1 MLEIFEKSKDELVE
15 IYGELVENK
24 AINLNNINEETLKEK
39 SSNLQ
44 KEEFILAV
52 AGQIKAGKSTLLNAL
67 IFGNDILPSDDTPY
81 TAKITEIRYGSDKKL
96 KAIFYTK
103 DEWQELKNEITEI
116 DDKKVNYFKNFI
128 EPDIKNSSYIKFLNQ
143 TKEDDISNLKEYV
156 AKGGVY
162 TPFVKSVE
170 IYYPAEIL
178 KSLVVVDTP
187 GTNDPNIFRS
197 KITLDW
203 IKRCDAAI
211 YATYA
216 GRAFDESDIKFINE
230 YLLSLENPKRIVAIN
245 KIDVLR
251 NFDEAKELL
260 ENNKKNETYQKT
272 VFNEASSFVFT
283 AGLYALLEE
292 KEKNGFLLNEDEL
305 WYKDEANPEFWQNNG
320 LNELKNLVSDKII
333 QNKGKDLLIS
343 NINFIK
349 DAFEKKGIFLN
360 TEINTLEMKI
370 SQNQKSKDEIKKAL
384 DEVINFRNK
393 LNGMQ
398 ENFAANILENLN
410 NKLKYL
416 NIKVD
421 DEFNRIKK
429 NIISKID
436 NYKNNTNLENN
447 IIWDIKNALESKK
460 IVIDDLVSKAMEDIK
475 QYTKN
480 ETEEFINEMSKFEA
494 FDSESLRQTL
504 RYDTFD
510 IYRDFS
516 DFFDASF
523 ITSDDISKI
532 YWDNEIW
539 FKKIYFSGISTFRN
553 EVKIF
558 LFHVKKN
565 KDDKTHDGEIIK
577 NKDYK
582 TDDGKIIK
590 NKKELLSKIRKNLET
605 FELKLTH
612 QVERSSLN
620 ITDNLDNELKSI
632 KEKGS
637 LNEKELNELIKD
649 LNQKKNSINNFKE
662 IKTNFIKKLENIE
675 GKIYEK

>member
-1 MLEIFEKSKDELVE
+1 MLEIFEKNKGELVE
-15 IYGELVENK
+15 IYGELVKNK

-81 TAKITEIRYGSDKKL
+81 TAKITEIRYGNDKKL

-116 DDKKVNYFKNFI
+116 DEKKVNYFKNFI

-230 YLLSLENPKRIVAIN
+230 YLLSLENSKRIVAIN
-245 KIDVLR
+245 KIDVLE

-283 AGLYALLEE
+283 AGLYALLDE

-305 WYKDEANPEFWQNNG
+305 WYKDEANPEFWKNNG

-333 QNKGKDLLIS
+333 QNKGKDLLVS
-343 NINFIK
+343 HINFIK
-349 DAFEKKGIFLN
+349 NSFEKKEVFLN
-360 TEINTLEMKI
+360 TEINALETKI
-370 SQNQKSKDEIKKAL
+370 SQNQKSKDEINKAL
-384 DEVINFRNK
+384 DEVTNFRIK
-393 LNGMQ
+393 LTRMQ
-398 ENFAANILENLN
+398 ENFKNNIADNLAQKNKNLN
-410 NKLKYL
+410 K
-416 NIKVD
+416 NID
-421 DEFNRIKK
+421 REFNDIK
-429 NIISKID
+429 NTIASKIN
-436 NYKNNTNLENN
+436 NYRRITELKNN
-447 IIWDIKNALESKK
+447 IIWDIKNALESEKLK
-460 IVIDDLVSKAMEDIK
+460 MDDLVSQAMQDIK
-475 QYTKN
+475 QDTKN
-480 ETEEFINEMSKFEA
+480 ETEKFINEMSKFEA
-494 FDSESLRQTL
+494 FDSESLRQIL

-516 DFFDASF
+516 DFFDADF
-523 ITSDDISKI
+523 INSDILKHI
-532 YWDNEIW
+532 AIDNFNL
-539 FKKIYFSGISTFRN
+539 FKRFAFRGA
-553 EVKIF
+553 
-558 LFHVKKN
+558 
-565 KDDKTHDGEIIK
+565 KTYIPKVRDFAIEMV
-577 NKDYK
+577 D
-582 TDDGKIIK
+582 K
-590 NKKELLSKIRKNLET
+590 NKKELLEKILNNVDKFRTRLSDQIEK
-605 FELKLTH
+605 
-612 QVERSSLN
+612 SSLN
-620 ITDNLDNELKSI
+620 ITDNLDNDLKNI

-637 LNEKELNELIKD
+637 LNEKELNELITD
-649 LNQKKNSINNFKE
+649 VNKNKNNINNFRE
-662 IKTNFIKKLENIE
+662 IKENFIKKLENME
-675 GKIYEK
+675 GEIYE

>member
-1 MLEIFEKSKDELVE
+1 MLEIFEKNKDELVE
-15 IYGELVENK
+15 IYGELVKNK

-81 TAKITEIRYGSDKKL
+81 TAKITEIRYGNDEKL

-162 TPFVKSVE
+162 TPFVKRVE

-230 YLLSLENPKRIVAIN
+230 YLLSLENSKRIVAIN
-245 KIDVLR
+245 KIDVLE

-283 AGLYALLEE
+283 AGLYALLDE
-292 KEKNGFLLNEDEL
+292 KEKNGFLLNKDEL

-320 LNELKNLVSDKII
+320 LNELKNLVSNKII
-333 QNKGKDLLIS
+333 QNKGKDLLVS
-343 NINFIK
+343 HINFIK
-349 DAFEKKGIFLN
+349 NAFEKKEVFLN
-360 TEINTLEMKI
+360 TEINALETKI
-370 SQNQKSKDEIKKAL
+370 SQNQKSKDEINKAL
-384 DEVINFRNK
+384 DEVTNFRIK
-393 LNGMQ
+393 LTRMQ
-398 ENFAANILENLN
+398 ENFKNNIADNLAQKIKNLN
-410 NKLKYL
+410 KDIDKNFGS
-416 NIKVD
+416 IK
-421 DEFNRIKK
+421 DELV
-429 NIISKID
+429 SKMEIYSSIT
-436 NYKNNTNLENN
+436 NLKNNV
-447 IIWDIKNALESKK
+447 IWDIKNALEGKK
-460 IVIDDLVSKAMEDIK
+460 LAIDDLVSKAMEDIK

-516 DFFDASF
+516 KFFDAGF
-523 ITSDDISKI
+523 ININILEDIA
-532 YWDNEIW
+532 WDNSNFFKWLVGQGISSYKVKVRNFTTEKVDESKEELQ
-539 FKKIYFSGISTFRN
+539 KKILENIDKFR
-553 EVKIF
+553 
-558 LFHVKKN
+558 
-565 KDDKTHDGEIIK
+565 TR
-577 NKDYK
+577 
-582 TDDGKIIK
+582 
-590 NKKELLSKIRKNLET
+590 LSD
-605 FELKLTH
+605 
-612 QVERSSLN
+612 QVEKSSLN
-620 ITDNLDNELKSI
+620 ITDNLDNNLKNI

-637 LNEKELNELIKD
+637 LNEKELNELITDVNK
-649 LNQKKNSINNFKE
+649 NKNSINNFKE
-662 IKTNFIKKLENIE
+662 IKENFIKKLENME
-675 GKIYEK
+675 GEIYGK

>member
-15 IYGELVENK
+15 IYGELVKNK
-24 AINLNNINEETLKEK
+24 AINLNNVNEETLKEK

-116 DDKKVNYFKNFI
+116 DEKKVNYFKNFI

-230 YLLSLENPKRIVAIN
+230 YLLSLENSKRIVAIN

-272 VFNEASSFVFT
+272 VFNKASSFVFT
-283 AGLYALLEE
+283 AGLYALLDE

-305 WYKDEANPEFWQNNG
+305 WYKDEANPEFWKNNG

-349 DAFEKKGIFLN
+349 DAFEKKEVFLN
-360 TEINTLEMKI
+360 TEINALETKI
-370 SQNQKSKDEIKKAL
+370 SQNQKSKDETSKAL
-384 DEVINFRNK
+384 AEVTNFRKK
-393 LNGMQ
+393 LTKMQ
-398 ENFAANILENLN
+398 DNFKNNIDDNLAQKIKNLN
-410 NKLKYL
+410 KD
-416 NIKVD
+416 ID
-421 DEFNRIKK
+421 REFNDIK
-429 NIISKID
+429 NTIASKIN
-436 NYKNNTNLENN
+436 NYRRITELKNN
-447 IIWDIKNALESKK
+447 IIWDIKNALESEKLK
-460 IVIDDLVSKAMEDIK
+460 MDDLVSQAMEDIK

-480 ETEEFINEMSKFEA
+480 ETKEFINEMSKFEA

-516 DFFDASF
+516 KFFDADF
-523 ITSDDISKI
+523 INRDILEDIAFENFNLLKRVVFQGARTYIPKVRDFAIEMVDES
-532 YWDNEIW
+532 
-539 FKKIYFSGISTFRN
+539 
-553 EVKIF
+553 
-558 LFHVKKN
+558 
-565 KDDKTHDGEIIK
+565 
-577 NKDYK
+577 
-582 TDDGKIIK
+582 
-590 NKKELLSKIRKNLET
+590 KKELQEKILNNISSFGEKLCAQVPNSIKTVLFNNQKDLE
-605 FELKLTH
+605 
-612 QVERSSLN
+612 N
-620 ITDNLDNELKSI
+620 I
-632 KEKGS
+632 KEKGT
-637 LNEKELNELIKD
+637 LNEKELNELITN
-649 LNQKKNSINNFKE
+649 LNEKENNINNFKE
-662 IKTNFIKKLENIE
+662 IKENFMKKLENME
-675 GKIYEK
+675 GEIYGK

>member
-15 IYGELVENK
+15 IYGELVKNK
-24 AINLNNINEETLKEK
+24 AINLNNVNEETLKEK

-116 DDKKVNYFKNFI
+116 DEKKVNYFKNFI

-162 TPFVKSVE
+162 TPFIKSVE
-170 IYYPAEIL
+170 ICYPAEIL

-230 YLLSLENPKRIVAIN
+230 YLLSLENSKRIVAIN

-272 VFNEASSFVFT
+272 VFNEASSFVFI

-305 WYKDEANPEFWQNNG
+305 WYKDEANPEFWKNNG
-320 LNELKNLVSDKII
+320 LNDLKNLVSDKII
-333 QNKGKDLLIS
+333 QNKGKDLLVS
-343 NINFIK
+343 HINFIK
-349 DAFEKKGIFLN
+349 NAFEKKEIFLN
-360 TEINTLEMKI
+360 TEINTLETKI
-370 SQNQKSKDEIKKAL
+370 SQNQKSKDEINKAL
-384 DEVINFRNK
+384 DEVTNFRIK
-393 LNGMQ
+393 LTKMQ
-398 ENFAANILENLN
+398 DNFKNNIADNLAQKIKNLN
-410 NKLKYL
+410 KD
-416 NIKVD
+416 ID
-421 DEFNRIKK
+421 REFNDIK
-429 NIISKID
+429 NTIASKIN
-436 NYKNNTNLENN
+436 NYRRITELKNN
-447 IIWDIKNALESKK
+447 IIWDIKNALESEKLK
-460 IVIDDLVSKAMEDIK
+460 MDDLVSQAMEDIK

-480 ETEEFINEMSKFEA
+480 ETKEFINEMSKFEA

-516 DFFDASF
+516 KFFDADF
-523 ITSDDISKI
+523 INSDILEDIAFE
-532 YWDNEIW
+532 NFNL
-539 FKKIYFSGISTFRN
+539 FKRFVFMGAKTYIPKVRN
-553 EVKIF
+553 FAIEKV
-558 LFHVKKN
+558 
-565 KDDKTHDGEIIK
+565 DES
-577 NKDYK
+577 
-582 TDDGKIIK
+582 
-590 NKKELLSKIRKNLET
+590 KKELQEKILENIDKFRTRLSS
-605 FELKLTH
+605 
-612 QVERSSLN
+612 QVETSSLN
-620 ITDNLDNELKSI
+620 ITDNLDTELRSI
-632 KEKGS
+632 EKKGS
-637 LNEKELNELIKD
+637 LNEKDLNELTKNLD
-649 LNQKKNSINNFKE
+649 QKKNSINNFKE
-662 IKTNFIKKLENIE
+662 IKENFMKKLENME

>member
-1 MLEIFEKSKDELVE
+1 MLEIFEKNKDELVE
-15 IYGELVENK
+15 IYGELIENK
-24 AINLNNINEETLKEK
+24 AINLNNVNEETLKEK

-230 YLLSLENPKRIVAIN
+230 YLLSLENSKRIVAIN

-251 NFDEAKELL
+251 NFNEAKELL
-260 ENNKKNETYQKT
+260 KNNKKNETYQKT

-283 AGLYALLEE
+283 AGLYALLDE

-305 WYKDEANPEFWQNNG
+305 WYKDEANPEFWKNNG

-349 DAFEKKGIFLN
+349 DAFEKKEVFLN
-360 TEINTLEMKI
+360 TEINALETKI
-370 SQNQKSKDEIKKAL
+370 SQNQKSKDEINKAL
-384 DEVINFRNK
+384 DEVRNFRRK
-393 LNGMQ
+393 LTRMQ
-398 ENFAANILENLN
+398 ENFAANIHENLK

-416 NIKVD
+416 NIEVD
-421 DEFNRIKK
+421 DEFNCIDK
-429 NIISKID
+429 NIRSKID

-447 IIWDIKNALESKK
+447 IIWDIKNALEGKK
-460 IVIDDLVSKAMEDIK
+460 LTIDGLVSKAMEDIK

-504 RYDTFD
+504 RYDTFN

-532 YWDNEIW
+532 YWDNYIW
-539 FKKIYFSGISTFRN
+539 LKKIYFSGIDTFKN

-558 LFHVKKN
+558 LFHIKKN
-565 KDDKTHDGEIIK
+565 KDDKTDDGE
-577 NKDYK
+577 
-582 TDDGKIIK
+582 IIK
-590 NKKELLSKIRKNLET
+590 NKKELLSKIRRNLET
-605 FELKLTH
+605 FELNLTD
-612 QVERSSLN
+612 QVKKSSLN

-637 LNEKELNELIKD
+637 LNEKELNELIENLD
-649 LNQKKNSINNFKE
+649 QKKNSINNFKE
-662 IKTNFIKKLENIE
+662 IKENFMKKLENME
-675 GKIYEK
+675 GKIYGK

>member
-15 IYGELVENK
+15 IYGELVKNK
-24 AINLNNINEETLKEK
+24 AINLNNVNEETLKEK

-116 DDKKVNYFKNFI
+116 DEKKVNYFKNFI

-230 YLLSLENPKRIVAIN
+230 YLLSLENSKRIVAIN

-305 WYKDEANPEFWQNNG
+305 WYKDEANPEFWKNNG
-320 LNELKNLVSDKII
+320 LNDLKNLVSDKII
-333 QNKGKDLLIS
+333 QNKGKDLLVS
-343 NINFIK
+343 HINFIK
-349 DAFEKKGIFLN
+349 NAFEKKEVFLN
-360 TEINTLEMKI
+360 TEINALETKI
-370 SQNQKSKDEIKKAL
+370 SQNQKSKDETSKAL
-384 DEVINFRNK
+384 AEVTNFRKK
-393 LNGMQ
+393 LTKMQ
-398 ENFAANILENLN
+398 DNFKNNIDDNLAQKIKNLN
-410 NKLKYL
+410 KDIDREFNDIKNTIASKTNNYRRITELKN
-416 NIKVD
+416 NIK
-421 DEFNRIKK
+421 
-429 NIISKID
+429 
-436 NYKNNTNLENN
+436 
-447 IIWDIKNALESKK
+447 WDIKNALESEKLK
-460 IVIDDLVSKAMEDIK
+460 MDDLVSQAMEDIK

-516 DFFDASF
+516 KFFDADF
-523 ITSDDISKI
+523 INRDILEDIAFENFNLLKRVVFQGARTYIPKVRDFAIEMVDES
-532 YWDNEIW
+532 
-539 FKKIYFSGISTFRN
+539 
-553 EVKIF
+553 
-558 LFHVKKN
+558 
-565 KDDKTHDGEIIK
+565 
-577 NKDYK
+577 
-582 TDDGKIIK
+582 
-590 NKKELLSKIRKNLET
+590 KKELQEKILNNINSFGEKLCAQVPNSIKTVLFNNQKDLE
-605 FELKLTH
+605 
-612 QVERSSLN
+612 N
-620 ITDNLDNELKSI
+620 I
-632 KEKGS
+632 KEKGT
-637 LNEKELNELIKD
+637 LNEKELNELITN
-649 LNQKKNSINNFKE
+649 LNEKENNINNFKE
-662 IKTNFIKKLENIE
+662 IKENFMKKLENME
-675 GKIYEK
+675 GEIYGK

>member
-15 IYGELVENK
+15 IYGELVKNK
-24 AINLNNINEETLKEK
+24 AINLNNVNEETLKEK

-116 DDKKVNYFKNFI
+116 DEKKVNYFKNFI

-162 TPFVKSVE
+162 TPFIKSVE

-230 YLLSLENPKRIVAIN
+230 YLLSLENSKRIVAIN

-272 VFNEASSFVFT
+272 VFNEASSFVFI

-305 WYKDEANPEFWQNNG
+305 WYKDEANPEFWKNNG
-320 LNELKNLVSDKII
+320 LNDLKNLVSDKII
-333 QNKGKDLLIS
+333 QNKGKDLLVS
-343 NINFIK
+343 HINFIK
-349 DAFEKKGIFLN
+349 NAFEKKEIFLN
-360 TEINTLEMKI
+360 TEINTLETKI
-370 SQNQKSKDEIKKAL
+370 SQNQKSKDEINKAL
-384 DEVINFRNK
+384 DEVTNFRIK
-393 LNGMQ
+393 LTKMQ
-398 ENFAANILENLN
+398 DNFKNNIADNLAQKIKNLN
-410 NKLKYL
+410 KD
-416 NIKVD
+416 ID
-421 DEFNRIKK
+421 REFNDIK
-429 NIISKID
+429 NTIASKIN
-436 NYKNNTNLENN
+436 NYRRITELKNN
-447 IIWDIKNALESKK
+447 IIWDIKNALESEKLK
-460 IVIDDLVSKAMEDIK
+460 MDDLVSQAMEDIK

-480 ETEEFINEMSKFEA
+480 ETKEFINEMSKFEA

-516 DFFDASF
+516 KFFDADF
-523 ITSDDISKI
+523 INSDILEDIAFE
-532 YWDNEIW
+532 NFNL
-539 FKKIYFSGISTFRN
+539 FKRFVFMGAKTYIPKVRN
-553 EVKIF
+553 FAIEKV
-558 LFHVKKN
+558 
-565 KDDKTHDGEIIK
+565 DES
-577 NKDYK
+577 
-582 TDDGKIIK
+582 
-590 NKKELLSKIRKNLET
+590 KKELQEKILENIDKFRTRLSS
-605 FELKLTH
+605 
-612 QVERSSLN
+612 QVETSSLN
-620 ITDNLDNELKSI
+620 ITDNLDTELKSI
-632 KEKGS
+632 EKKGS
-637 LNEKELNELIKD
+637 LNEKDLNELTKNLD
-649 LNQKKNSINNFKE
+649 QKKNSINNFKE
-662 IKTNFIKKLENIE
+662 IKENFMKKLENME

>member
-1 MLEIFEKSKDELVE
+1 MLEIFEKNKDELVE
-15 IYGELVENK
+15 IYGELVKNK

-116 DDKKVNYFKNFI
+116 DEKKVNYFKNFI

-230 YLLSLENPKRIVAIN
+230 YLLSLENSKRIVAIN

-305 WYKDEANPEFWQNNG
+305 WYKDEANPEFWKNNG

-333 QNKGKDLLIS
+333 QNKGKDLLVS
-343 NINFIK
+343 HINFIK
-349 DAFEKKGIFLN
+349 NAFEKKEIFLN
-360 TEINTLEMKI
+360 TEINTLETKI
-370 SQNQKSKDEIKKAL
+370 SQNQKSKDEINKAL
-384 DEVINFRNK
+384 DEVTNFRIK
-393 LNGMQ
+393 LTKIQ
-398 ENFAANILENLN
+398 ENFKNNIADNLAQKDNILKENIDKKFSGIANNLVSKLKNYSSVANI
-410 NKLKYL
+410 
-416 NIKVD
+416 
-421 DEFNRIKK
+421 
-429 NIISKID
+429 
-436 NYKNNTNLENN
+436 KNN
-447 IIWDIKNALESKK
+447 IRWDFKNAIEAEKLA
-460 IVIDDLVSKAMEDIK
+460 IDELVSKAMEDIK

-494 FDSESLRQTL
+494 FDSDVLRQAL
-504 RYDTFD
+504 KYDTFD

-516 DFFDASF
+516 ESF
-523 ITSDDISKI
+523 LTSDDLSKI
-532 YWDNEIW
+532 YWDNFIW
-539 FKKIYFSGISTFRN
+539 FKDFFFKWGLDTYQSKI
-553 EVKIF
+553 
-558 LFHVKKN
+558 
-565 KDDKTHDGEIIK
+565 KDFAIEKVDE
-577 NKDYK
+577 
-582 TDDGKIIK
+582 
-590 NKKELLSKIRKNLET
+590 NKKELQEKILNNIAKFRTRLSE
-605 FELKLTH
+605 
-612 QVERSSLN
+612 QVEKSSLK

-632 KEKGS
+632 EKKGS
-637 LNEKELNELIKD
+637 LNEKDLNELIED

-662 IKTNFIKKLENIE
+662 IKENFMKKLENME
-675 GKIYEK
+675 GEIYGK

>member
-15 IYGELVENK
+15 IYGELVKNK

-52 AGQIKAGKSTLLNAL
+52 AGQIKSGKSTLLNAL
-67 IFGNDILPSDDTPY
+67 IFGNDILPSADTPY

-156 AKGGVY
+156 AKGGIY

-216 GRAFDESDIKFINE
+216 GRLLDESDMKFINE
-230 YLLSLENPKRIVAIN
+230 YLLSLENSKRIVAIN
-245 KIDVLR
+245 KIDVLE
-251 NFDEAKELL
+251 NFDEVKKWL
-260 ENNKKNETYQKT
+260 EDKKKDETYQKT

-283 AGLYALLEE
+283 TALCAFLDE
-292 KEKNGFLLNEDEL
+292 KEKNGFLLNKDEL
-305 WYKDEANPEFWQNNG
+305 WYKDKLKEKKPEFWQNNG
-320 LNELKNLVSDKII
+320 LNELKNLVNDKII

-349 DAFEKKGIFLN
+349 NAFEKKEVFLN
-360 TEINTLEMKI
+360 TEINALKTKI
-370 SQNQKSKDEIKKAL
+370 SQNQKSKDKINKAL
-384 DEVINFRNK
+384 DEIVNFRNK
-393 LNGMQ
+393 LDEVQ
-398 ENFAANILENLN
+398 DNFTYNIDDNLAQKDNILKEDIDKKFSGIANNLASKLKNYSSVANLN
-410 NKLKYL
+410 N
-416 NIKVD
+416 NIC
-421 DEFNRIKK
+421 
-429 NIISKID
+429 
-436 NYKNNTNLENN
+436 
-447 IIWDIKNALESKK
+447 WDFKNALETEKLA
-460 IVIDDLVSKAMEDIK
+460 IDELVSKAMEDIK

-494 FDSESLRQTL
+494 FDSESLRQIL

-516 DFFDASF
+516 VSF
-523 ITSDDISKI
+523 LTSDDLSKI
-532 YWDNEIW
+532 YWDNFIW
-539 FKKIYFSGISTFRN
+539 FKDFFFKWGLDTYQSKIEDFTN
-553 EVKIF
+553 KMVN
-558 LFHVKKN
+558 KN
-565 KDDKTHDGEIIK
+565 KEELQKKILENIDKFG
-577 NKDYK
+577 
-582 TDDGKIIK
+582 
-590 NKKELLSKIRKNLET
+590 KNLCA
-605 FELKLTH
+605 
-612 QVERSSLN
+612 QVPNSIKTVLHN
-620 ITDNLDNELKSI
+620 NQTDLANI
-632 KEKGS
+632 KEKGT
-637 LNEKELNELIKD
+637 LNEKELNELILN
-649 LNQKKNSINNFKE
+649 LNQKENNINKFKE
-662 IKTNFIKKLENIE
+662 IKENFMKKLENME

>member
-24 AINLNNINEETLKEK
+24 AINLNNVNEETLKEK

-116 DDKKVNYFKNFI
+116 DEKKVNYFKNFI

-230 YLLSLENPKRIVAIN
+230 YLLSLENSKRIVAIN

-283 AGLYALLEE
+283 AGLYALLDE

-333 QNKGKDLLIS
+333 QNKGKDLLVS
-343 NINFIK
+343 HINFIK
-349 DAFEKKGIFLN
+349 NAFEKKEVFLN
-360 TEINTLEMKI
+360 TEINALETKI
-370 SQNQKSKDEIKKAL
+370 SQNQKSKDEINKAL
-384 DEVINFRNK
+384 DEIVNFRNK
-393 LNGMQ
+393 LDEVQ
-398 ENFAANILENLN
+398 DNFTYNIDDNLAQKDNILKEDIDKKFSGIANNLA
-410 NKLKYL
+410 
-416 NIKVD
+416 
-421 DEFNRIKK
+421 
-429 NIISKID
+429 SKIK
-436 NYKNNTNLENN
+436 NYSSVANLENN
-447 IIWDIKNALESKK
+447 ICWDFKNALETEKLA
-460 IVIDDLVSKAMEDIK
+460 IDELVSKAMEDIK

-494 FDSESLRQTL
+494 FDSDVLRQAL

-516 DFFDASF
+516 VSF
-523 ITSDDISKI
+523 LTSDDLSKI
-532 YWDNEIW
+532 YWDNFIW
-539 FKKIYFSGISTFRN
+539 FKDFFFKWGLDTYQSKIEDFTN
-553 EVKIF
+553 KMVN
-558 LFHVKKN
+558 KN
-565 KDDKTHDGEIIK
+565 KEELQKKILENIDKFG
-577 NKDYK
+577 
-582 TDDGKIIK
+582 
-590 NKKELLSKIRKNLET
+590 KNLCA
-605 FELKLTH
+605 
-612 QVERSSLN
+612 QVPNSIKTVLHN
-620 ITDNLDNELKSI
+620 NQTDLANI
-632 KEKGS
+632 KEKGT
-637 LNEKELNELIKD
+637 LNEKELNELILN
-649 LNQKKNSINNFKE
+649 LNQKENNINKFKE
-662 IKTNFIKKLENIE
+662 IKENFMKKLENME

>member
-15 IYGELVENK
+15 IYGELIENK
-24 AINLNNINEETLKEK
+24 AINLNNVNEETLKEK

-52 AGQIKAGKSTLLNAL
+52 AGQIKSGKSTLLNAL

-116 DDKKVNYFKNFI
+116 DEKKVNYFKNFI

-230 YLLSLENPKRIVAIN
+230 YLLSLENSKRIVAIN
-245 KIDVLR
+245 KIDVLE

-283 AGLYALLEE
+283 TGLYALLEE

-349 DAFEKKGIFLN
+349 DAFEKKEVFLN
-360 TEINTLEMKI
+360 TEINALETKI
-370 SQNQKSKDEIKKAL
+370 SQNQKSKDEINKAL
-384 DEVINFRNK
+384 DEVTNFRKK
-393 LNGMQ
+393 LKGMQ
-398 ENFAANILENLN
+398 ENFTYNIEVNLAQKNKNLN
-410 NKLKYL
+410 KD
-416 NIKVD
+416 ID
-421 DEFNRIKK
+421 REFNDIKNTIASKTNNYRRITELK
-429 NIISKID
+429 
-436 NYKNNTNLENN
+436 NN
-447 IIWDIKNALESKK
+447 IIWDIKNALESEKLK
-460 IVIDDLVSKAMEDIK
+460 MDDLVSQAMEDIK

-516 DFFDASF
+516 KFFDADF
-523 ITSDDISKI
+523 INSDILEDIAFE
-532 YWDNEIW
+532 NFNL
-539 FKKIYFSGISTFRN
+539 FKRFVFRGAKTYIPK
-553 EVKIF
+553 VKNFAIEK
-558 LFHVKKN
+558 V
-565 KDDKTHDGEIIK
+565 DE
-577 NKDYK
+577 
-582 TDDGKIIK
+582 
-590 NKKELLSKIRKNLET
+590 NKKELQEKILNNITEFRTRLSD
-605 FELKLTH
+605 
-612 QVERSSLN
+612 QVEKSSLN
-620 ITDNLDNELKSI
+620 ITDNLDNDLKNI

-637 LNEKELNELIKD
+637 LNEKKLNELITDVNK
-649 LNQKKNSINNFKE
+649 NKNSINNFRE
-662 IKTNFIKKLENIE
+662 IKENFIKKLKNME
-675 GKIYEK
+675 GEIYE

>member
-15 IYGELVENK
+15 IYGELVKNK
-24 AINLNNINEETLKEK
+24 AINLNNVNEETLKEK

-116 DDKKVNYFKNFI
+116 DEKKVNYFKNFI

-230 YLLSLENPKRIVAIN
+230 YLLSLENSKRIVAIN

-283 AGLYALLEE
+283 AGLYALLDE

-305 WYKDEANPEFWQNNG
+305 WYKDEANPEFWKNNG

-349 DAFEKKGIFLN
+349 DAFEKKEIFLN
-360 TEINTLEMKI
+360 TEINTLETKI

-384 DEVINFRNK
+384 DNVTKIRKEFGTIQNDFSYNIN
-393 LNGMQ
+393 
-398 ENFAANILENLN
+398 ENLAKKIKTL
-410 NKLKYL
+410 NKELDRKFSDITTCLSNKMETYRK
-416 NIKVD
+416 IKDV
-421 DEFNRIKK
+421 
-429 NIISKID
+429 
-436 NYKNNTNLENN
+436 KNNV
-447 IIWDIKNALESKK
+447 IWDIKNALEKEKLS
-460 IVIDDLVSKAMEDIK
+460 IDDLVTKAMEDVK

-480 ETEEFINEMSKFEA
+480 ETEELINKMSKFEY
-494 FDSESLRQTL
+494 FDSEALRQAL

-516 DFFDASF
+516 EFFNAGF
-523 ITSDDISKI
+523 ITSDNLSQI
-532 YWDNEIW
+532 YWDNDIW
-539 FKKIYFSGISTFRN
+539 LRKLIW
-553 EVKIF
+553 
-558 LFHVKKN
+558 
-565 KDDKTHDGEIIK
+565 DGF
-577 NKDYK
+577 DTYK
-582 TDDGKIIK
+582 
-590 NKKELLSKIRKNLET
+590 SKIRDFISKQVDKNKEDLREKIINNVDKFKT
-605 FELKLTH
+605 KLKD
-612 QVERSSLN
+612 QVEKSSINVL
-620 ITDNLDNELKSI
+620 DNLDNELKNIS
-632 KEKGS
+632 EKGS
-637 LNEKELNELIKD
+637 LNEKELNDLMSKTNQKETDIKD
-649 LNQKKNSINNFKE
+649 FKN
-662 IKTNFIKKLENIE
+662 IKDGFIKKLENIE
-675 GKIYEK
+675 GEIYGK

>member
-1 MLEIFEKSKDELVE
+1 MLEIFEKNKDKLVK
-15 IYGELVENK
+15 IYGELIENK
-24 AINLNNINEETLKEK
+24 AINLNNVNEATLKEK
-39 SSNLQ
+39 SLNLQ

-67 IFGNDILPSDDTPY
+67 IFGSDILPSDDTPY

-230 YLLSLENPKRIVAIN
+230 YLLSLENSKRIVAIN

-272 VFNEASSFVFT
+272 IFNEASSFVFT
-283 AGLYALLEE
+283 AGLYALLDE

-333 QNKGKDLLIS
+333 QNKGKDLLVS
-343 NINFIK
+343 HINFIK
-349 DAFEKKGIFLN
+349 NAFEKKEVFLN
-360 TEINTLEMKI
+360 TGINALETKI
-370 SQNQKSKDEIKKAL
+370 SQNQKNKDEISKAL
-384 DEVINFRNK
+384 DEVANFRIK
-393 LNGMQ
+393 LAKMQ
-398 ENFAANILENLN
+398 ENFENNIADNLAQKNKNLN
-410 NKLKYL
+410 KD
-416 NIKVD
+416 ID
-421 DEFNRIKK
+421 REFNDIK
-429 NIISKID
+429 NTIASKIN
-436 NYKNNTNLENN
+436 NYRRITELKNN
-447 IIWDIKNALESKK
+447 IIWDIKNALENEKLK
-460 IVIDDLVSKAMEDIK
+460 MDNLVSQAMQDIK
-475 QYTKN
+475 QDTKN
-480 ETEEFINEMSKFEA
+480 ETEKFINEMSKFEA
-494 FDSESLRQTL
+494 FDSESLRQIL
-504 RYDTFD
+504 KYDTFD

-516 DFFDASF
+516 EFFDADF
-523 ITSDDISKI
+523 INSDILEDIAFENFNLFKRFAFQGARTYIPKVRDFAIEMVDESKEELLEKIQRNLYVFTGNLTNQVLESIRAILLNNQKELNNISK
-532 YWDNEIW
+532 
-539 FKKIYFSGISTFRN
+539 
-553 EVKIF
+553 
-558 LFHVKKN
+558 
-565 KDDKTHDGEIIK
+565 
-577 NKDYK
+577 
-582 TDDGKIIK
+582 
-590 NKKELLSKIRKNLET
+590 
-605 FELKLTH
+605 
-612 QVERSSLN
+612 
-620 ITDNLDNELKSI
+620 
-632 KEKGS
+632 KGS
-637 LNEKELNELIKD
+637 LNEKELNELIAD
-649 LNQKKNSINNFKE
+649 LNQNKNNINNFKE
-662 IKTNFIKKLENIE
+662 IKENFIKKLENME
-675 GKIYEK
+675 GEFYE

>member
-24 AINLNNINEETLKEK
+24 AINLNNVNEETLKEK

-116 DDKKVNYFKNFI
+116 DEKKVNYFKNFI

-230 YLLSLENPKRIVAIN
+230 YLLSLENSKRIVAIN

-272 VFNEASSFVFT
+272 VFNEASSFVFI

-305 WYKDEANPEFWQNNG
+305 WYKDEANPEFWKNNG
-320 LNELKNLVSDKII
+320 LNDLKNLVSDKII
-333 QNKGKDLLIS
+333 QNKGKDLLVS
-343 NINFIK
+343 HINFIK
-349 DAFEKKGIFLN
+349 NAFEKKEIFLN
-360 TEINTLEMKI
+360 TEINTLETKI
-370 SQNQKSKDEIKKAL
+370 SQNQKSKDEINKAL
-384 DEVINFRNK
+384 DEVTNFRIK
-393 LNGMQ
+393 LTKMQ
-398 ENFAANILENLN
+398 DNFKNNIADNLAQKIKNLN
-410 NKLKYL
+410 KD
-416 NIKVD
+416 ID
-421 DEFNRIKK
+421 REFNDIK
-429 NIISKID
+429 NTIASKIN
-436 NYKNNTNLENN
+436 NYRRITELKNN
-447 IIWDIKNALESKK
+447 IIWDIKNALESEKLK
-460 IVIDDLVSKAMEDIK
+460 MDDLVSQAMEDIK

-480 ETEEFINEMSKFEA
+480 ETKEFINEMSKFEA

-516 DFFDASF
+516 KFFDADF
-523 ITSDDISKI
+523 INSDILEDIAFE
-532 YWDNEIW
+532 NFNL
-539 FKKIYFSGISTFRN
+539 FKRFVFMGAKTYIPKVRN
-553 EVKIF
+553 FAIEKV
-558 LFHVKKN
+558 
-565 KDDKTHDGEIIK
+565 DES
-577 NKDYK
+577 
-582 TDDGKIIK
+582 
-590 NKKELLSKIRKNLET
+590 KKELQEKILENIDKFRTRLSS
-605 FELKLTH
+605 
-612 QVERSSLN
+612 QVETSSLN
-620 ITDNLDNELKSI
+620 ITDNLDTELKSI
-632 KEKGS
+632 EKKGS
-637 LNEKELNELIKD
+637 LNEKDLNELTKNLD
-649 LNQKKNSINNFKE
+649 QKKNSINNFKE
-662 IKTNFIKKLENIE
+662 IKENFMKKLENME

>member
-15 IYGELVENK
+15 IYGELVKNK
-24 AINLNNINEETLKEK
+24 AINLNNVNEETLKEK

-116 DDKKVNYFKNFI
+116 DEKKVNYFKNFI

-230 YLLSLENPKRIVAIN
+230 YLLSLENSKRIVAIN

-272 VFNEASSFVFT
+272 VFNEASSFVFI

-305 WYKDEANPEFWQNNG
+305 WYKDEANPEFWKNNG
-320 LNELKNLVSDKII
+320 LNDLKNLVSDKII
-333 QNKGKDLLIS
+333 QNKGKDLLVS
-343 NINFIK
+343 HINFIK
-349 DAFEKKGIFLN
+349 NAFEKKEIFLN
-360 TEINTLEMKI
+360 TEINTLETKI
-370 SQNQKSKDEIKKAL
+370 SQNQKSKDEINKAL
-384 DEVINFRNK
+384 DEVTNFRIK
-393 LNGMQ
+393 LTKMQ
-398 ENFAANILENLN
+398 DNFKNNIADNLAQKIKNLN
-410 NKLKYL
+410 KD
-416 NIKVD
+416 ID
-421 DEFNRIKK
+421 REFNDIK
-429 NIISKID
+429 NTIASKIN
-436 NYKNNTNLENN
+436 NYRRITELKNN
-447 IIWDIKNALESKK
+447 IIWDIKNALESEKLK
-460 IVIDDLVSKAMEDIK
+460 MDDLVSQAMEDIK

-480 ETEEFINEMSKFEA
+480 ETKEFINEMSKFEA

-516 DFFDASF
+516 KFFDADF
-523 ITSDDISKI
+523 INSDILEDIAFE
-532 YWDNEIW
+532 NFNL
-539 FKKIYFSGISTFRN
+539 FKRFVFMGAKTYIPKVRN
-553 EVKIF
+553 FAIEKV
-558 LFHVKKN
+558 
-565 KDDKTHDGEIIK
+565 DES
-577 NKDYK
+577 
-582 TDDGKIIK
+582 
-590 NKKELLSKIRKNLET
+590 KKELQEKILENIDKFRTRLSS
-605 FELKLTH
+605 
-612 QVERSSLN
+612 QVETSSLN
-620 ITDNLDNELKSI
+620 ITDNLDTELKSI
-632 KEKGS
+632 EKKGS
-637 LNEKELNELIKD
+637 LNEKDLNELTKNLD
-649 LNQKKNSINNFKE
+649 QKKNSINNFKE
-662 IKTNFIKKLENIE
+662 IKENFMKKLENME

>member
-1 MLEIFEKSKDELVE
+1 MH
-15 IYGELVENK
+15 
-24 AINLNNINEETLKEK
+24 LNNVNEETLKEK

-67 IFGNDILPSDDTPY
+67 IFGSDILPSDDTPY

-116 DDKKVNYFKNFI
+116 DEKKVNYFKNFI

-178 KSLVVVDTP
+178 RSLVVVDTP

-230 YLLSLENPKRIVAIN
+230 YLLSLENSKRIVAIN

-305 WYKDEANPEFWQNNG
+305 WYKDEANPEFWKNNG

-349 DAFEKKGIFLN
+349 DAFEKKEVFLN
-360 TEINTLEMKI
+360 TEINALETKI

-384 DEVINFRNK
+384 DKVVNFRNK
-393 LNGMQ
+393 LKGMQ
-398 ENFAANILENLN
+398 KNFAANIHENLK
-410 NKLKYL
+410 NKVKYL

-421 DEFNRIKK
+421 DEFNHIGK

-436 NYKNNTNLENN
+436 NYKKNKDLTNN
-447 IIWDIKNALESKK
+447 IIWDIKNVLEGKK
-460 IVIDDLVSKAMEDIK
+460 LTIDDLVSKAMEDIK

-494 FDSESLRQTL
+494 FDSESLRQIL

-516 DFFDASF
+516 DFFDADF

-532 YWDNEIW
+532 YWDNDIW
-539 FKKIYFSGISTFRN
+539 FRKICFDGIDTFKN
-553 EVKIF
+553 QVKIF
-558 LFHVKKN
+558 LLHVKKN
-565 KDDKTHDGEIIK
+565 KDDKT
-577 NKDYK
+577 
-582 TDDGKIIK
+582 DDGKIVK
-590 NKKELLSKIRKNLET
+590 NKKELLSKIRRNLET
-605 FELKLTH
+605 FELNLIN

-632 KEKGS
+632 EKKGS
-637 LNEKELNELIKD
+637 LNEKELNELIED
-649 LNQKKNSINNFKE
+649 LNQKKNSINNFIE
-662 IKTNFIKKLENIE
+662 IKENFIKKLENME
-675 GKIYEK
+675 GEIYGK

>member
-24 AINLNNINEETLKEK
+24 AINLNNVNEETLKEK

-230 YLLSLENPKRIVAIN
+230 YLLSLENSKRIVAIN

-272 VFNEASSFVFT
+272 VFNKASSFVFT
-283 AGLYALLEE
+283 AGLYALLDE

-305 WYKDEANPEFWQNNG
+305 WYKDEANPEFWKNNG

-349 DAFEKKGIFLN
+349 DAFEKKEVFLN
-360 TEINTLEMKI
+360 TEINALETKI
-370 SQNQKSKDEIKKAL
+370 SQNQKSKDETSKAL
-384 DEVINFRNK
+384 AEVTNFRKK
-393 LNGMQ
+393 LTKMQ
-398 ENFAANILENLN
+398 DNFKNNIDDNLAQKIKNLN
-410 NKLKYL
+410 KDIDREFNDIKNTIASKTNNYRRITELKN
-416 NIKVD
+416 NIK
-421 DEFNRIKK
+421 
-429 NIISKID
+429 
-436 NYKNNTNLENN
+436 
-447 IIWDIKNALESKK
+447 WDIKNALESEKLK
-460 IVIDDLVSKAMEDIK
+460 MDDLVSQAMEDIK

-516 DFFDASF
+516 KFFDADF
-523 ITSDDISKI
+523 INRDILEDIAFENFNLLKRVVFQGARTYIPKVRDFAIEMVDES
-532 YWDNEIW
+532 
-539 FKKIYFSGISTFRN
+539 
-553 EVKIF
+553 
-558 LFHVKKN
+558 
-565 KDDKTHDGEIIK
+565 
-577 NKDYK
+577 
-582 TDDGKIIK
+582 
-590 NKKELLSKIRKNLET
+590 KKELQEKILNNINSFGEKLCAQVPNSIKTVLFNNQKDLE
-605 FELKLTH
+605 
-612 QVERSSLN
+612 N
-620 ITDNLDNELKSI
+620 I
-632 KEKGS
+632 KEKGT
-637 LNEKELNELIKD
+637 LNEKELNELITN
-649 LNQKKNSINNFKE
+649 LNEKENNINNFKE
-662 IKTNFIKKLENIE
+662 IKENFMKKLENME
-675 GKIYEK
+675 GEIYGK

>member
-15 IYGELVENK
+15 IYGELVKNK
-24 AINLNNINEETLKEK
+24 AINLNNVNEETLKEK

-67 IFGNDILPSDDTPY
+67 IFGSDILPSDDTPY

-230 YLLSLENPKRIVAIN
+230 YLLSLENSKRIVAIN

-272 VFNEASSFVFT
+272 IFNEASSFVFT
-283 AGLYALLEE
+283 AGLYALLYE

-305 WYKDEANPEFWQNNG
+305 WYKDEANPEFWKNNG
-320 LNELKNLVSDKII
+320 LNDLKNLVSDKII
-333 QNKGKDLLIS
+333 QNKGKDLLVS
-343 NINFIK
+343 HINFIK
-349 DAFEKKGIFLN
+349 NAFEKKEIFLN
-360 TEINTLEMKI
+360 TEINTLETKI
-370 SQNQKSKDEIKKAL
+370 SQNQKSKDEISKAL
-384 DEVINFRNK
+384 DEVTNFRIK
-393 LNGMQ
+393 LTGMQ
-398 ENFAANILENLN
+398 GNFATNIHENLK

-416 NIKVD
+416 NIEVD
-421 DEFNRIKK
+421 DEFNRIGE
-429 NIISKID
+429 NIKSKID
-436 NYKNNTNLENN
+436 NYENNKDLTNN
-447 IIWDIKNALESKK
+447 IIWDIKNALEGKK
-460 IVIDDLVSKAMEDIK
+460 LAIDDLVSQAMEDIK

-523 ITSDDISKI
+523 INSDDISKI
-532 YWDNEIW
+532 YWDNDIW
-539 FKKIYFSGISTFRN
+539 LKKIYFSGIDTFKN
-553 EVKIF
+553 KVKIF

-565 KDDKTHDGEIIK
+565 KDDKTDDGKIVK
-577 NKDYK
+577 NKDDK
-582 TDDGKIIK
+582 TDDGEIIK
-590 NKKELLSKIRKNLET
+590 NKKELLSKIRRNLET
-605 FELKLTH
+605 FELNLTD
-612 QVERSSLN
+612 QVKKSSLN

-637 LNEKELNELIKD
+637 LNEKELNELIENLD
-649 LNQKKNSINNFKE
+649 QNKNSINNFKE
-662 IKTNFIKKLENIE
+662 IKENFMKKLENME
-675 GKIYEK
+675 GKIYGK

>member
-1 MLEIFEKSKDELVE
+1 MLEIFEKNKDKLVK
-15 IYGELVENK
+15 IYGELIENK
-24 AINLNNINEETLKEK
+24 AINLNNVNEATLKEK
-39 SSNLQ
+39 SLNLQ

-67 IFGNDILPSDDTPY
+67 IFGSDILPSDDTPY

-230 YLLSLENPKRIVAIN
+230 YLLSLENSKRIVAIN

-272 VFNEASSFVFT
+272 IFNEASSFVFT
-283 AGLYALLEE
+283 AGLYALLDE

-333 QNKGKDLLIS
+333 QNKGKDLLVS
-343 NINFIK
+343 HINFIK
-349 DAFEKKGIFLN
+349 NAFEKKEVFLN
-360 TEINTLEMKI
+360 TGINALKTKI
-370 SQNQKSKDEIKKAL
+370 SQNQKSKDEISKAL
-384 DEVINFRNK
+384 YEVTNFRIK
-393 LNGMQ
+393 LD
-398 ENFAANILENLN
+398 EAKEEFIYNIRINLAQKIKNLN
-410 NKLKYL
+410 K
-416 NIKVD
+416 NID
-421 DEFNRIKK
+421 REFNDIK
-429 NIISKID
+429 NTLASKIN
-436 NYKNNTNLENN
+436 NYRRITELKNN
-447 IIWDIKNALESKK
+447 IIWDIKNALESEKLK
-460 IVIDDLVSKAMEDIK
+460 MDDLISQEMQDIK
-475 QYTKN
+475 QDTKN
-480 ETEEFINEMSKFEA
+480 ETGKFINEMSKFEA

-516 DFFDASF
+516 EFFDAGF
-523 ITSDDISKI
+523 INSDILKDIAFE
-532 YWDNEIW
+532 NFNL
-539 FKKIYFSGISTFRN
+539 FKRLAFKGA
-553 EVKIF
+553 
-558 LFHVKKN
+558 
-565 KDDKTHDGEIIK
+565 KTYIPKVRDFAIEK
-577 NKDYK
+577 VDES
-582 TDDGKIIK
+582 
-590 NKKELLSKIRKNLET
+590 KKELQEKILNNIHSFGEKLCAQVPNSIKTVLLNNQKDLE
-605 FELKLTH
+605 
-612 QVERSSLN
+612 N
-620 ITDNLDNELKSI
+620 I

-637 LNEKELNELIKD
+637 LNEKELNELILN
-649 LNQKKNSINNFKE
+649 LNQKENNINKFKE
-662 IKTNFIKKLENIE
+662 IKENFMKKLENMKGE
-675 GKIYEK
+675 IYE

>member
-24 AINLNNINEETLKEK
+24 AINLNNVNEETLKEK

-230 YLLSLENPKRIVAIN
+230 YLLSLENSKRIVAIN

-272 VFNEASSFVFT
+272 VFNKASSFVFT
-283 AGLYALLEE
+283 AGLYALLDE

-320 LNELKNLVSDKII
+320 LNELKNLVNDKII

-349 DAFEKKGIFLN
+349 DAFEKKEVFLN
-360 TEINTLEMKI
+360 TEINALETKI
-370 SQNQKSKDEIKKAL
+370 SQNQKSKDEISKAL
-384 DEVINFRNK
+384 DEVTNFRKK
-393 LNGMQ
+393 LTKMQ
-398 ENFAANILENLN
+398 DNFKNNIDDNFAPKIKNLN
-410 NKLKYL
+410 KD
-416 NIKVD
+416 ID
-421 DEFNRIKK
+421 REFNDIKNTLASKTNNYRRITELK
-429 NIISKID
+429 
-436 NYKNNTNLENN
+436 NN
-447 IIWDIKNALESKK
+447 IIWDIKNALESEKLK
-460 IVIDDLVSKAMEDIK
+460 MDDLVSQVMEDIK

-516 DFFDASF
+516 KFFDADF
-523 ITSDDISKI
+523 INRDILEDIAFENFNLLKRVVFQGARTYIPKVRDFAIEMVDES
-532 YWDNEIW
+532 
-539 FKKIYFSGISTFRN
+539 
-553 EVKIF
+553 
-558 LFHVKKN
+558 
-565 KDDKTHDGEIIK
+565 
-577 NKDYK
+577 
-582 TDDGKIIK
+582 
-590 NKKELLSKIRKNLET
+590 KKELQEKILNNISSFGEKLCAQVPNSIKTVLFNNQKDLE
-605 FELKLTH
+605 
-612 QVERSSLN
+612 N
-620 ITDNLDNELKSI
+620 I
-632 KEKGS
+632 KEKGT
-637 LNEKELNELIKD
+637 LNEKELNELITN
-649 LNQKKNSINNFKE
+649 LNEKENNINNFKE
-662 IKTNFIKKLENIE
+662 IKENFMKKLENME
-675 GKIYEK
+675 GEIYGK

>member
-24 AINLNNINEETLKEK
+24 AINLNNVNEETLKEK

-52 AGQIKAGKSTLLNAL
+52 AGQIKSGKSTLLNAL

-128 EPDIKNSSYIKFLNQ
+128 EPDIQNSSYIKFLNQ

-178 KSLVVVDTP
+178 KRLVVVDTP

-230 YLLSLENPKRIVAIN
+230 YLLSLENSKRIVAIN
-245 KIDVLR
+245 KIDVLK

-272 VFNEASSFVFT
+272 IFNEASSFVFT
-283 AGLYALLEE
+283 AGLYALLDE
-292 KEKNGFLLNEDEL
+292 KEKNGFLLNKDEL

-349 DAFEKKGIFLN
+349 DAFEKKEVFLN
-360 TEINTLEMKI
+360 TEINALETKI
-370 SQNQKSKDEIKKAL
+370 SQNQKSKDEINKAL
-384 DEVINFRNK
+384 DEVVNFRKK
-393 LNGMQ
+393 LKGMQ
-398 ENFAANILENLN
+398 ENFTYNIEVNLAQKNKNLN
-410 NKLKYL
+410 KD
-416 NIKVD
+416 ID
-421 DEFNRIKK
+421 REFNDIKNTIASKTNNYRRITELK
-429 NIISKID
+429 
-436 NYKNNTNLENN
+436 NN
-447 IIWDIKNALESKK
+447 IIWDIKNALESEKLK
-460 IVIDDLVSKAMEDIK
+460 MDDLVSQAMEDIK

-516 DFFDASF
+516 KFFDADF
-523 ITSDDISKI
+523 INSDILEDIAFE
-532 YWDNEIW
+532 NFNL
-539 FKKIYFSGISTFRN
+539 FKRFVFRGAKTYIPK
-553 EVKIF
+553 VKNFAIEK
-558 LFHVKKN
+558 V
-565 KDDKTHDGEIIK
+565 DE
-577 NKDYK
+577 
-582 TDDGKIIK
+582 
-590 NKKELLSKIRKNLET
+590 NKKELQEKILNNITEFRTRLSE
-605 FELKLTH
+605 
-612 QVERSSLN
+612 QVEKSSLK

-632 KEKGS
+632 EKKGS
-637 LNEKELNELIKD
+637 LNEKDLNELIED

-662 IKTNFIKKLENIE
+662 IKENFMKKLENME
-675 GKIYEK
+675 GEIYGK

>member
-1 MLEIFEKSKDELVE
+1 MLEIFEKSKDELIK

-24 AINLNNINEETLKEK
+24 AINLNNVNEETLKEK

-143 TKEDDISNLKEYV
+143 TKEDDISNVKEYV

-197 KITLDW
+197 NITLDW

-230 YLLSLENPKRIVAIN
+230 YLLSLENSKRIVAIN

-283 AGLYALLEE
+283 AGLYALLDE

-305 WYKDEANPEFWQNNG
+305 WYKDEANPEFWKNNG
-320 LNELKNLVSDKII
+320 LNDLKNLVSDKII
-333 QNKGKDLLIS
+333 QNKGKDLLVS
-343 NINFIK
+343 HINFIK
-349 DAFEKKGIFLN
+349 NAFEKKEVFLN
-360 TEINTLEMKI
+360 TEINALETKI
-370 SQNQKSKDEIKKAL
+370 SQNQKSKDEISKAL
-384 DEVINFRNK
+384 DEVTNIRKKLAVIKDNFID
-393 LNGMQ
+393 
-398 ENFAANILENLN
+398 NIVYNLPQKIKNLN
-410 NKLKYL
+410 KD
-416 NIKVD
+416 ID
-421 DEFNRIKK
+421 REFNDIK
-429 NIISKID
+429 NTIASKIN
-436 NYKNNTNLENN
+436 NYRRITELKNN
-447 IIWDIKNALESKK
+447 IIWDIKNALESEKLK
-460 IVIDDLVSKAMEDIK
+460 MDDLVSQAMQDIK
-475 QYTKN
+475 QDTKN
-480 ETEEFINEMSKFEA
+480 ETEKFINEMSKFEA
-494 FDSESLRQTL
+494 FDSESLRQIL
-504 RYDTFD
+504 KYDTFD

-516 DFFDASF
+516 EFFDADF
-523 ITSDDISKI
+523 INSDILKDIAFENFNLFKRFAFQGARTYIPKVRGFAIEMVDESK
-532 YWDNEIW
+532 EELL
-539 FKKIYFSGISTFRN
+539 KKIKR
-553 EVKIF
+553 
-558 LFHVKKN
+558 
-565 KDDKTHDGEIIK
+565 
-577 NKDYK
+577 
-582 TDDGKIIK
+582 
-590 NKKELLSKIRKNLET
+590 
-605 FELKLTH
+605 
-612 QVERSSLN
+612 
-620 ITDNLDNELKSI
+620 NLDNFAGNLTNQVLESTRAILLNNQKELNNISK
-632 KEKGS
+632 KGS
-637 LNEKELNELIKD
+637 LNEKELNELITD
-649 LNQKKNSINNFKE
+649 LNENKNNINNFKE
-662 IKTNFIKKLENIE
+662 IKENFIKKLENME
-675 GKIYEK
+675 GEIYE

>member
-15 IYGELVENK
+15 IYGELVKNK

-52 AGQIKAGKSTLLNAL
+52 AGQIKSGKSTLLNAL
-67 IFGNDILPSDDTPY
+67 IFGNDILPSADTPY

-116 DDKKVNYFKNFI
+116 DEKKVNYFKNFI

-230 YLLSLENPKRIVAIN
+230 YLLSLENSKRIVAIN

-305 WYKDEANPEFWQNNG
+305 WYKDEANPEFWKNNG

-333 QNKGKDLLIS
+333 QNKGKDLLVS
-343 NINFIK
+343 HINFIK
-349 DAFEKKGIFLN
+349 NAFEKKEIFLN
-360 TEINTLEMKI
+360 TEINTLETKI
-370 SQNQKSKDEIKKAL
+370 SQNQKSKDEINKAL
-384 DEVINFRNK
+384 DEVTNFRIK
-393 LNGMQ
+393 LTKIQ
-398 ENFAANILENLN
+398 ENFKNNIADNLAQKDNILKENIDKKFSGIANNLVSKLKNYSSVANI
-410 NKLKYL
+410 
-416 NIKVD
+416 
-421 DEFNRIKK
+421 
-429 NIISKID
+429 
-436 NYKNNTNLENN
+436 KNN
-447 IIWDIKNALESKK
+447 IRWDFKNAIEAEKLA
-460 IVIDDLVSKAMEDIK
+460 IDELVSKAMEDIK

-494 FDSESLRQTL
+494 FDSDVLRQAL
-504 RYDTFD
+504 KYDTFD

-516 DFFDASF
+516 ESF
-523 ITSDDISKI
+523 LTSDDLSKI
-532 YWDNEIW
+532 YWDNFIW
-539 FKKIYFSGISTFRN
+539 FKDFFFKWGLDTYQSKI
-553 EVKIF
+553 
-558 LFHVKKN
+558 
-565 KDDKTHDGEIIK
+565 KDFAIEKVDE
-577 NKDYK
+577 
-582 TDDGKIIK
+582 
-590 NKKELLSKIRKNLET
+590 NKKELQEKILNNIAKFRTRLSE
-605 FELKLTH
+605 
-612 QVERSSLN
+612 QVEKSSLK

-632 KEKGS
+632 EKKGS
-637 LNEKELNELIKD
+637 LNEKDLNELIED

-662 IKTNFIKKLENIE
+662 IKENFMKKLENME
-675 GKIYEK
+675 GEIYGK

>member
-52 AGQIKAGKSTLLNAL
+52 AGQIKSGKSTLLNAL

-116 DDKKVNYFKNFI
+116 DDKKINYFKNFI

-230 YLLSLENPKRIVAIN
+230 YLLSLENSKRIVAIN

-283 AGLYALLEE
+283 AGLYALLDE

-305 WYKDEANPEFWQNNG
+305 WYKDEANPEFWKNNG

-349 DAFEKKGIFLN
+349 DAFEKKEIFLN
-360 TEINTLEMKI
+360 TEINTLETKI
-370 SQNQKSKDEIKKAL
+370 SQNQKSKDEINKAL
-384 DEVINFRNK
+384 DEIVNFRNK
-393 LNGMQ
+393 L
-398 ENFAANILENLN
+398 
-410 NKLKYL
+410 
-416 NIKVD
+416 
-421 DEFNRIKK
+421 DEVQ
-429 NIISKID
+429 D
-436 NYKNNTNLENN
+436 
-447 IIWDIKNALESKK
+447 
-460 IVIDDLVSKAMEDIK
+460 
-475 QYTKN
+475 
-480 ETEEFINEMSKFEA
+480 
-494 FDSESLRQTL
+494 
-504 RYDTFD
+504 
-510 IYRDFS
+510 
-516 DFFDASF
+516 
-523 ITSDDISKI
+523 
-532 YWDNEIW
+532 
-539 FKKIYFSGISTFRN
+539 
-553 EVKIF
+553 
-558 LFHVKKN
+558 
-565 KDDKTHDGEIIK
+565 
-577 NKDYK
+577 
-582 TDDGKIIK
+582 
-590 NKKELLSKIRKNLET
+590 
-605 FELKLTH
+605 
-612 QVERSSLN
+612 
-620 ITDNLDNELKSI
+620 
-632 KEKGS
+632 
-637 LNEKELNELIKD
+637 
-649 LNQKKNSINNFKE
+649 
-662 IKTNFIKKLENIE
+662 NFI
-675 GKIYEK
+675 

>member
-1 MLEIFEKSKDELVE
+1 MLETFEKSKDELVE
-15 IYGELVENK
+15 IYGELVKNK
-24 AINLNNINEETLKEK
+24 AINLNNVNEETLKEK

-81 TAKITEIRYGSDKKL
+81 TAKITEIRYESDKKL

-116 DDKKVNYFKNFI
+116 DEKKVNYFKNFI

-230 YLLSLENPKRIVAIN
+230 YLLSLENSKRIVAIN
-245 KIDVLR
+245 KIDVLE

-305 WYKDEANPEFWQNNG
+305 WYKDEAKPEFWQNNG
-320 LNELKNLVSDKII
+320 LNDLKNLVSDKII
-333 QNKGKDLLIS
+333 QNKGKDLLVS
-343 NINFIK
+343 HINFIK
-349 DAFEKKGIFLN
+349 NTFEKKEVFLD
-360 TEINTLEMKI
+360 TEINALKTKI
-370 SQNQKSKDEIKKAL
+370 SQNQKSKDEINKAL
-384 DEVINFRNK
+384 DEVRNFRIK
-393 LNGMQ
+393 LTKMQ
-398 ENFAANILENLN
+398 DNFKNNIDDNLAQKDNILKENIDKKFSGIANNLVSKLKNYSSVANI
-410 NKLKYL
+410 
-416 NIKVD
+416 
-421 DEFNRIKK
+421 
-429 NIISKID
+429 
-436 NYKNNTNLENN
+436 KNN
-447 IIWDIKNALESKK
+447 IRWDFKNAIEAEKLA
-460 IVIDDLVSKAMEDIK
+460 IDELVSKAMEDIK

-494 FDSESLRQTL
+494 FDSDVLRQAL

-516 DFFDASF
+516 ESF
-523 ITSDDISKI
+523 LTSDDLSKI
-532 YWDNEIW
+532 YWDNFIW
-539 FKKIYFSGISTFRN
+539 LKDVFFDWGLNTYKSKI
-553 EVKIF
+553 
-558 LFHVKKN
+558 
-565 KDDKTHDGEIIK
+565 KDFAIEKVDE
-577 NKDYK
+577 
-582 TDDGKIIK
+582 
-590 NKKELLSKIRKNLET
+590 NKKELQEKILNNIAKFRTRLSE
-605 FELKLTH
+605 
-612 QVERSSLN
+612 QVEKSSLK

-632 KEKGS
+632 EKKGS
-637 LNEKELNELIKD
+637 LNEKELNELIED
-649 LNQKKNSINNFKE
+649 LNQKKNSINNFRE
-662 IKTNFIKKLENIE
+662 IKEHFMKKLENME
-675 GKIYEK
+675 GEIYGK

>member
-15 IYGELVENK
+15 IYGELVKNK
-24 AINLNNINEETLKEK
+24 AINLNNVNEETLKEK

-116 DDKKVNYFKNFI
+116 DEKKVNYFKNFI

-230 YLLSLENPKRIVAIN
+230 YLLSLENSKRIVAIN

-283 AGLYALLEE
+283 AGLYALLDE

-305 WYKDEANPEFWQNNG
+305 WYKNEANPEFWKNNG

-349 DAFEKKGIFLN
+349 DAFEKKEVFLN
-360 TEINTLEMKI
+360 TEINALETKI

-384 DEVINFRNK
+384 DEVRNFRIK
-393 LNGMQ
+393 LTKMQ
-398 ENFAANILENLN
+398 DNFKNNIDDNLAQKDNILKENIDKKFSGIANNLVSKLKNYSSVANI
-410 NKLKYL
+410 
-416 NIKVD
+416 
-421 DEFNRIKK
+421 
-429 NIISKID
+429 
-436 NYKNNTNLENN
+436 KNN
-447 IIWDIKNALESKK
+447 IRWDFKNAIEAEKLA
-460 IVIDDLVSKAMEDIK
+460 IDELVSKAMEDIK

-494 FDSESLRQTL
+494 FDSDVLRQAL

-516 DFFDASF
+516 ESF
-523 ITSDDISKI
+523 LTSDDLSKI
-532 YWDNEIW
+532 YWDNFIW
-539 FKKIYFSGISTFRN
+539 LKDVFFDWGLNTYKSKI
-553 EVKIF
+553 
-558 LFHVKKN
+558 
-565 KDDKTHDGEIIK
+565 KDFAIEKVDE
-577 NKDYK
+577 
-582 TDDGKIIK
+582 
-590 NKKELLSKIRKNLET
+590 NKKELQEKILNNIAKFRTRLSE
-605 FELKLTH
+605 
-612 QVERSSLN
+612 QVEKSSLK

-632 KEKGS
+632 EKKGS
-637 LNEKELNELIKD
+637 LNEKELNELIED
-649 LNQKKNSINNFKE
+649 LNQKKNSINNFRE
-662 IKTNFIKKLENIE
+662 IKEHFMKKLENME
-675 GKIYEK
+675 GEIYGK

>member
-15 IYGELVENK
+15 IYGELVKNK
-24 AINLNNINEETLKEK
+24 AINLNNVNEETLKEK

-116 DDKKVNYFKNFI
+116 DEKKVNYFKNFI

-230 YLLSLENPKRIVAIN
+230 YLLSLENSKRIVAIN

-305 WYKDEANPEFWQNNG
+305 WYKDEANPEFWKNNG
-320 LNELKNLVSDKII
+320 LNDLKNLVSDKII
-333 QNKGKDLLIS
+333 QNKGKDLLVS
-343 NINFIK
+343 HINFIK
-349 DAFEKKGIFLN
+349 NAFEKKEIFLN
-360 TEINTLEMKI
+360 TEINTLETKI
-370 SQNQKSKDEIKKAL
+370 SQNQKSKDEINKAL
-384 DEVINFRNK
+384 DEVTNFRIK
-393 LNGMQ
+393 LKGMRG
-398 ENFAANILENLN
+398 NFAANIHENLK
-410 NKLKYL
+410 NKVKYL

-421 DEFNRIKK
+421 DEFNRIGK
-429 NIISKID
+429 NIMSKID
-436 NYKNNTNLENN
+436 NYKKNKDLTNN
-447 IIWDIKNALESKK
+447 IIWDIKNVLEGKK
-460 IVIDDLVSKAMEDIK
+460 LTIDDLVSKAMEDIK

-539 FKKIYFSGISTFRN
+539 FKKIYFDGIDTFKN
-553 EVKIF
+553 QVKIF
-558 LFHVKKN
+558 LFQVKN
-565 KDDKTHDGEIIK
+565 KDDKANDGEIIK
-577 NKDYK
+577 NKDDK
-582 TDDGKIIK
+582 TDDGKIVK
-590 NKKELLSKIRKNLET
+590 NKKELLSKIRRNLET
-605 FELKLTH
+605 FELNLIH

-620 ITDNLDNELKSI
+620 ITDNLNNELKSI
-632 KEKGS
+632 EKKGS
-637 LNEKELNELIKD
+637 LNEKELNELIED
-649 LNQKKNSINNFKE
+649 LNQKKNSINNFIE
-662 IKTNFIKKLENIE
+662 IKENFIKKLENME
-675 GKIYEK
+675 GEIYGK

>member
-1 MLEIFEKSKDELVE
+1 MLEIFEKNKDELVE
-15 IYGELVENK
+15 IYGELVKNK
-24 AINLNNINEETLKEK
+24 AINLNNVNEETLKEK

-116 DDKKVNYFKNFI
+116 DEKKVNYFKNFI

-230 YLLSLENPKRIVAIN
+230 YLLSLENSKRIVAIN
-245 KIDVLR
+245 KIDVLE

-272 VFNEASSFVFT
+272 IFNEASSFVFT
-283 AGLYALLEE
+283 AGLYALLDE
-292 KEKNGFLLNEDEL
+292 KEKNGFLLNKDEL
-305 WYKDEANPEFWQNNG
+305 WYKDEANPEFWKNNG

-333 QNKGKDLLIS
+333 QNKGKDLLVS
-343 NINFIK
+343 HINFIK
-349 DAFEKKGIFLN
+349 NSFEKKEVFLN
-360 TEINTLEMKI
+360 TEINALETKI
-370 SQNQKSKDEIKKAL
+370 SQNQKSKDEINKALGEVTNFRIKL
-384 DEVINFRNK
+384 DEVQKKFIYSIRNNLAQK
-393 LNGMQ
+393 
-398 ENFAANILENLN
+398 IKNLN
-410 NKLKYL
+410 K
-416 NIKVD
+416 NID
-421 DEFNRIKK
+421 REFNDIK
-429 NIISKID
+429 NTLASKIN
-436 NYKNNTNLENN
+436 NYRRITELKNN
-447 IIWDIKNALESKK
+447 IIWDIKNALESEKLK
-460 IVIDDLVSKAMEDIK
+460 MDDLISQEMQDIK
-475 QYTKN
+475 QDTKN
-480 ETEEFINEMSKFEA
+480 ETGKFINEMSKFEA

-516 DFFDASF
+516 EFFDAGF
-523 ITSDDISKI
+523 INSDILEDIAFG
-532 YWDNEIW
+532 NFNL
-539 FKKIYFSGISTFRN
+539 FKRLAFKGA
-553 EVKIF
+553 
-558 LFHVKKN
+558 
-565 KDDKTHDGEIIK
+565 KTYIPKVRDFAIEK
-577 NKDYK
+577 VDES
-582 TDDGKIIK
+582 
-590 NKKELLSKIRKNLET
+590 KKELQEKILNNIHSFGEKLCAQVPNSIKNVLLNNQKDLE
-605 FELKLTH
+605 
-612 QVERSSLN
+612 N
-620 ITDNLDNELKSI
+620 I

-637 LNEKELNELIKD
+637 LNEKELNELILN
-649 LNQKKNSINNFKE
+649 LNQKENNINKFKE
-662 IKTNFIKKLENIE
+662 IKENFMKKLENMKGE
-675 GKIYEK
+675 IYE

>member
-15 IYGELVENK
+15 IYGELVKNK
-24 AINLNNINEETLKEK
+24 AINLNNVNEETLKEK

-116 DDKKVNYFKNFI
+116 DEKKVNYFKNFI

-230 YLLSLENPKRIVAIN
+230 YLLSLENSKRIVAIN

-283 AGLYALLEE
+283 AGLYALLDE

-305 WYKDEANPEFWQNNG
+305 WYKNEANLEFWQNNG

-333 QNKGKDLLIS
+333 QNKGKDLLVS
-343 NINFIK
+343 HINFIK
-349 DAFEKKGIFLN
+349 NAFEKKEIFLN
-360 TEINTLEMKI
+360 TEINTLETKI
-370 SQNQKSKDEIKKAL
+370 SQDQKSKDEINKAL
-384 DEVINFRNK
+384 DEVTNFRIK
-393 LNGMQ
+393 LTKMQ
-398 ENFAANILENLN
+398 DNFKNNIADNLAQKIKNLN
-410 NKLKYL
+410 KDIDKNFGS
-416 NIKVD
+416 IK
-421 DEFNRIKK
+421 DELV
-429 NIISKID
+429 SKMEIYSSIT
-436 NYKNNTNLENN
+436 NLKNNV
-447 IIWDIKNALESKK
+447 IWDIKNALEGKK
-460 IVIDDLVSKAMEDIK
+460 LAIDDLVSQAMEDIK

-516 DFFDASF
+516 KFFDAGF
-523 ITSDDISKI
+523 ININILKDIA
-532 YWDNEIW
+532 WDNSNFFKWLIGQGISSYKVKVRNFTTEKVDESKEELQ
-539 FKKIYFSGISTFRN
+539 KKILENIDKFR
-553 EVKIF
+553 
-558 LFHVKKN
+558 
-565 KDDKTHDGEIIK
+565 TR
-577 NKDYK
+577 
-582 TDDGKIIK
+582 
-590 NKKELLSKIRKNLET
+590 LSD
-605 FELKLTH
+605 
-612 QVERSSLN
+612 QVEKSSIN
-620 ITDNLDNELKSI
+620 ITDNLDNDLKNI

-637 LNEKELNELIKD
+637 LNEKELNELITDVNK
-649 LNQKKNSINNFKE
+649 NKNSINNFRE
-662 IKTNFIKKLENIE
+662 IKENFIKKLENME
-675 GKIYEK
+675 GEIYGK

>member
-15 IYGELVENK
+15 IYGELVKNK
-24 AINLNNINEETLKEK
+24 AINLNNVNEETLKEK

-116 DDKKVNYFKNFI
+116 DEKKVNYFKNFI

-230 YLLSLENPKRIVAIN
+230 YLLSLENSKRIVAIN

-305 WYKDEANPEFWQNNG
+305 WYKDEANPEFWKNNG
-320 LNELKNLVSDKII
+320 LNDLKNLVSDKII
-333 QNKGKDLLIS
+333 QNKGKDLLVS
-343 NINFIK
+343 HINFIK
-349 DAFEKKGIFLN
+349 NAFEKKEIFLN
-360 TEINTLEMKI
+360 TEINTLETKI
-370 SQNQKSKDEIKKAL
+370 SQNQKSKDEINKAL
-384 DEVINFRNK
+384 DEVTNFRIK
-393 LNGMQ
+393 LTKMQ
-398 ENFAANILENLN
+398 DNFKNNIADNLAQKDNILKEDIDKKFSAIANNLA
-410 NKLKYL
+410 
-416 NIKVD
+416 
-421 DEFNRIKK
+421 
-429 NIISKID
+429 SKIK
-436 NYKNNTNLENN
+436 NYSSVANLENN
-447 IIWDIKNALESKK
+447 IIWDFKNAIEAEKLA
-460 IVIDDLVSKAMEDIK
+460 IDELVSKAMEDIK

-494 FDSESLRQTL
+494 FDSDVLRQAL

-516 DFFDASF
+516 VYFL
-523 ITSDDISKI
+523 TSDDLSKI
-532 YWDNEIW
+532 YWDNFIW
-539 FKKIYFSGISTFRN
+539 FKDFFSSGVWIHTNQKLKI
-553 EVKIF
+553 
-558 LFHVKKN
+558 LQ
-565 KDDKTHDGEIIK
+565 IK
-577 NKDYK
+577 W
-582 TDDGKIIK
+582 
-590 NKKELLSKIRKNLET
+590 
-605 FELKLTH
+605 
-612 QVERSSLN
+612 
-620 ITDNLDNELKSI
+620 
-632 KEKGS
+632 
-637 LNEKELNELIKD
+637 LIKT
-649 LNQKKNSINNFKE
+649 KKSYR
-662 IKTNFIKKLENIE
+662 KKF
-675 GKIYEK
+675 

>member
-15 IYGELVENK
+15 IYGELVKNK
-24 AINLNNINEETLKEK
+24 AINLNNVNEETLKEK

-81 TAKITEIRYGSDKKL
+81 TAKITEIRYGNDEKL

-230 YLLSLENPKRIVAIN
+230 YLLSLENSKRIVAIN
-245 KIDVLR
+245 KIDVLE

-305 WYKDEANPEFWQNNG
+305 WYKDEANPEFWKNNG
-320 LNELKNLVSDKII
+320 LNNLKNLVSDKII
-333 QNKGKDLLIS
+333 QNKGKDLLVS
-343 NINFIK
+343 HINFIK
-349 DAFEKKGIFLN
+349 NAFEKKEIFLN
-360 TEINTLEMKI
+360 TEINTLETKI
-370 SQNQKSKDEIKKAL
+370 SQNQKSKDEINKALGEVTNFRIKL
-384 DEVINFRNK
+384 DEVQKKFIYSIRNNLAQK
-393 LNGMQ
+393 
-398 ENFAANILENLN
+398 IKNLN
-410 NKLKYL
+410 K
-416 NIKVD
+416 NID
-421 DEFNRIKK
+421 REFNDIK
-429 NIISKID
+429 NTLASKIN
-436 NYKNNTNLENN
+436 NYRRITELKNN
-447 IIWDIKNALESKK
+447 IIWDIKNALESEKLK
-460 IVIDDLVSKAMEDIK
+460 MDDLISQEMQDIK
-475 QYTKN
+475 QDTKN
-480 ETEEFINEMSKFEA
+480 ETGKFINEMSKFEA

-516 DFFDASF
+516 EFFDAGF
-523 ITSDDISKI
+523 INSDILEDIAFG
-532 YWDNEIW
+532 NFNL
-539 FKKIYFSGISTFRN
+539 FKRLAFKGA
-553 EVKIF
+553 
-558 LFHVKKN
+558 
-565 KDDKTHDGEIIK
+565 KTYIPKVRDFAIEK
-577 NKDYK
+577 VDES
-582 TDDGKIIK
+582 
-590 NKKELLSKIRKNLET
+590 KKELQEKILNNIHSFGEKLCAQVPNSIKNVLLNNQKDLE
-605 FELKLTH
+605 
-612 QVERSSLN
+612 N
-620 ITDNLDNELKSI
+620 I

-637 LNEKELNELIKD
+637 LNEKELNELILN
-649 LNQKKNSINNFKE
+649 LNQKENNINKFKE
-662 IKTNFIKKLENIE
+662 IKENFMKKLENMKGE
-675 GKIYEK
+675 IYE

>member
-15 IYGELVENK
+15 IYGELVKNK
-24 AINLNNINEETLKEK
+24 AINLNNVNEETLKEK

-230 YLLSLENPKRIVAIN
+230 YLLSLENSKRIVAIN

-305 WYKDEANPEFWQNNG
+305 WYKDEANPEFWKNNG
-320 LNELKNLVSDKII
+320 LNNLKNLVSDKII
-333 QNKGKDLLIS
+333 QNKGKDLLVS
-343 NINFIK
+343 HINFIK
-349 DAFEKKGIFLN
+349 NAFEKKEIFLN
-360 TEINTLEMKI
+360 TEINTLETKI
-370 SQNQKSKDEIKKAL
+370 SQNQKSKDEINKALGEVTNFRIKL
-384 DEVINFRNK
+384 DEVQKKFIYSIRNNLAQK
-393 LNGMQ
+393 
-398 ENFAANILENLN
+398 IKNLN
-410 NKLKYL
+410 K
-416 NIKVD
+416 NID
-421 DEFNRIKK
+421 REFNDIK
-429 NIISKID
+429 NTLASKIN
-436 NYKNNTNLENN
+436 NYRRITELKNN
-447 IIWDIKNALESKK
+447 IIWDIKNALESEKLK
-460 IVIDDLVSKAMEDIK
+460 MDDLISQEMQDIK
-475 QYTKN
+475 QDTKN
-480 ETEEFINEMSKFEA
+480 ETGKFINEMSKFEA

-516 DFFDASF
+516 EFFDAGF
-523 ITSDDISKI
+523 INSDILEDIAFG
-532 YWDNEIW
+532 NFNL
-539 FKKIYFSGISTFRN
+539 FKRLAFKGA
-553 EVKIF
+553 
-558 LFHVKKN
+558 
-565 KDDKTHDGEIIK
+565 KTYIPKVRDFAIEK
-577 NKDYK
+577 VDES
-582 TDDGKIIK
+582 
-590 NKKELLSKIRKNLET
+590 KKELQEKILNNIHSFGEKLCAQVPNSIKNVLLNNQKDLE
-605 FELKLTH
+605 
-612 QVERSSLN
+612 N
-620 ITDNLDNELKSI
+620 I

-637 LNEKELNELIKD
+637 LNEKELNELILN
-649 LNQKKNSINNFKE
+649 LNQKENNINKFKE
-662 IKTNFIKKLENIE
+662 IKENFMKKLENMKGE
-675 GKIYEK
+675 IYE

>member
-1 MLEIFEKSKDELVE
+1 MLEIFEKSKDELVD

-52 AGQIKAGKSTLLNAL
+52 AGQIKSGKSTLLNAL
-67 IFGNDILPSDDTPY
+67 IFGNDILPSADTPY

-211 YATYA
+211 YATYV
-216 GRAFDESDIKFINE
+216 GRLLDESDMKFINE
-230 YLLSLENPKRIVAIN
+230 YLLSLENSKRIIAIN
-245 KIDVLR
+245 KIDVLE
-251 NFDEAKELL
+251 NFDEVKKWL
-260 ENNKKNETYQKT
+260 EDKKKDETYQKT

-283 AGLYALLEE
+283 TALCAFLDE
-292 KEKNGFLLNEDEL
+292 KEKNGFLLNKDEL
-305 WYKDEANPEFWQNNG
+305 WYKDKLKEKKPEFWQNNG
-320 LNELKNLVSDKII
+320 LNELKNLVNDKII

-349 DAFEKKGIFLN
+349 NAFEKKEVFLN
-360 TEINTLEMKI
+360 TEINTLETKI
-370 SQNQKSKDEIKKAL
+370 SQNQKSKDETSKAL
-384 DEVINFRNK
+384 AEVTNFRKK
-393 LNGMQ
+393 LTKMQ
-398 ENFAANILENLN
+398 DNFKNNIDDNLAQKIKNLN
-410 NKLKYL
+410 KDIDREFNDIKNTIASKTNNYRRITELKN
-416 NIKVD
+416 NIK
-421 DEFNRIKK
+421 
-429 NIISKID
+429 
-436 NYKNNTNLENN
+436 
-447 IIWDIKNALESKK
+447 WDIKNALESEKLK
-460 IVIDDLVSKAMEDIK
+460 MDDLVSQAMEDIK

-516 DFFDASF
+516 KFFDADF
-523 ITSDDISKI
+523 INRDILEDIAFENFNLLKRVVFQGARTYIPKVRDFAIEMVDES
-532 YWDNEIW
+532 
-539 FKKIYFSGISTFRN
+539 
-553 EVKIF
+553 
-558 LFHVKKN
+558 
-565 KDDKTHDGEIIK
+565 
-577 NKDYK
+577 
-582 TDDGKIIK
+582 
-590 NKKELLSKIRKNLET
+590 KKELQEKILNNIKSFGEKLCAQVPNSIKTVLFNNQKDLE
-605 FELKLTH
+605 
-612 QVERSSLN
+612 N
-620 ITDNLDNELKSI
+620 I
-632 KEKGS
+632 KEKGT
-637 LNEKELNELIKD
+637 LNEKELNELITN
-649 LNQKKNSINNFKE
+649 LNEKENNINNFKE
-662 IKTNFIKKLENIE
+662 IKENFMKKLENME
-675 GKIYEK
+675 GEIYGK

>member
-1 MLEIFEKSKDELVE
+1 MLEIFEKNKDELIK

-24 AINLNNINEETLKEK
+24 AINLNNVNEETLKEK

-81 TAKITEIRYGSDKKL
+81 TAKITEIRYGSNKKL

-128 EPDIKNSSYIKFLNQ
+128 EPDIQNSSYIKFLNQ

-230 YLLSLENPKRIVAIN
+230 YLLSLENSKRIVAIN
-245 KIDVLR
+245 KIDVLE

-349 DAFEKKGIFLN
+349 DAFEKKEVFLN

-370 SQNQKSKDEIKKAL
+370 SQNQKSKDEINKAL
-384 DEVINFRNK
+384 DEVRNFRIK
-393 LNGMQ
+393 LTEMQ
-398 ENFAANILENLN
+398 GNFATNIHENLK

-421 DEFNRIKK
+421 DEFNRIGE
-429 NIISKID
+429 NIKSKID
-436 NYKNNTNLENN
+436 NYENNKDLTNN
-447 IIWDIKNALESKK
+447 IIWDIKNAIEGKK
-460 IVIDDLVSKAMEDIK
+460 LAIDDLVSKAMEDIK

-494 FDSESLRQTL
+494 FDSESLKQTL

-523 ITSDDISKI
+523 ITSDNISKI
-532 YWDNEIW
+532 YWDNDIW
-539 FKKIYFSGISTFRN
+539 LKKIYFSGIDTFKN

-558 LFHVKKN
+558 LLHVKKN
-565 KDDKTHDGEIIK
+565 KDDKTDDGE
-577 NKDYK
+577 
-582 TDDGKIIK
+582 IIK
-590 NKKELLSKIRKNLET
+590 NKKELLSKIRRNLET

-637 LNEKELNELIKD
+637 LNEKELNELITD
-649 LNQKKNSINNFKE
+649 LDQNKNNINNFRE
-662 IKTNFIKKLENIE
+662 IKENFMKKLENME
-675 GKIYEK
+675 GKIYGK

>member
-1 MLEIFEKSKDELVE
+1 M
-15 IYGELVENK
+15 
-24 AINLNNINEETLKEK
+24 
-39 SSNLQ
+39 
-44 KEEFILAV
+44 
-52 AGQIKAGKSTLLNAL
+52 

-116 DDKKVNYFKNFI
+116 DEKKVNYFKNFI

-230 YLLSLENPKRIVAIN
+230 YLLSLENSKRIVAIN

-305 WYKDEANPEFWQNNG
+305 WYKDEANPEFWKNNG
-320 LNELKNLVSDKII
+320 LNNLKNLVSDKII
-333 QNKGKDLLIS
+333 QNKGKDLLVS
-343 NINFIK
+343 HINFIK
-349 DAFEKKGIFLN
+349 NAFEKKEIFLN
-360 TEINTLEMKI
+360 TEINTLETKI
-370 SQNQKSKDEIKKAL
+370 SQNQKSKDEINKAL
-384 DEVINFRNK
+384 DEVTNFRIK
-393 LNGMQ
+393 LTKMQ
-398 ENFAANILENLN
+398 DNFKNNIADNLAQKIKNLN
-410 NKLKYL
+410 KDIDKNFGS
-416 NIKVD
+416 IK
-421 DEFNRIKK
+421 DELV
-429 NIISKID
+429 SKMEIYSSIT
-436 NYKNNTNLENN
+436 NLKNNV
-447 IIWDIKNALESKK
+447 IWDIKNALEGKK
-460 IVIDDLVSKAMEDIK
+460 LAIDDLVSRAMEDIK

-516 DFFDASF
+516 KFFDAGF
-523 ITSDDISKI
+523 ININILEDIA
-532 YWDNEIW
+532 WDNSNFFKWLVGQGISSYKVKVRDFTAKKVDESKEELQ
-539 FKKIYFSGISTFRN
+539 KKILENIDKFR
-553 EVKIF
+553 
-558 LFHVKKN
+558 
-565 KDDKTHDGEIIK
+565 TR
-577 NKDYK
+577 
-582 TDDGKIIK
+582 
-590 NKKELLSKIRKNLET
+590 LSD
-605 FELKLTH
+605 
-612 QVERSSLN
+612 QVEKSSLN
-620 ITDNLDNELKSI
+620 ITDNLDNDLKNI

-637 LNEKELNELIKD
+637 LNEKELNELITDVNK
-649 LNQKKNSINNFKE
+649 NKNSINNFRE
-662 IKTNFIKKLENIE
+662 IKENFIKKLENME
-675 GKIYEK
+675 GEIYGK